1 MSSKTHFF
9 YGLNFDFIGGLIS
22 LHIDLLEMLKNKN
35 RNNKMDHKFVLFFI
49 FSIVFWF
56 MTKLSKEY
64 DTTIEYPVSY
74 INLVKDKLLQEA
86 PTEMIKIHVKTTGF
100 KLISATFFPSELKV
114 DVSNLYRKSSTDY
127 YLLLTQQKLAIQK
140 QMKTGVEID
149 FFINDS
155 IFLNLGKLRNK
166 KVPVKPLLDFTYL
179 TGFELNGDV
188 TIIPDSIIISGPES
202 ILDTIDFVS
211 TKLLQ
216 KNKLNQSINQTIDI
230 DRYSSDVN
238 LKFQQNNVKII
249 ANVEK
254 YTEGILEV
262 PFEVFNLPKNNII
275 NTFPKVVKVTYKV
288 ALSNFNKIDPNSFSI
303 QCDYQV
309 SQKNNLSYL
318 IPNLVEKSP
327 MVKYVRMSPM
337 KIDYII
343 NK

>member
-1 MSSKTHFF
+1 
-9 YGLNFDFIGGLIS
+9 
-22 LHIDLLEMLKNKN
+22 MLQNKN
-35 RNNKMDHKFVLFFI
+35 RNNKMYHKFLLFI
-49 FSIVFWF
+49 ILSVVFWF

-64 DTTIEYPVSY
+64 DSTLEYPVSY
-74 INLVKDKLLQEA
+74 INLPEDKLLQEA
-86 PTEMIKIHVKTTGF
+86 PVEVIEIHVKTTGF
-100 KLISATFFPSELKV
+100 KLISATFFPTELKI
-114 DVSNLYRKSSTDY
+114 DVSNLNWKSSTDY
-127 YLLLTQQKLAIQK
+127 YLLLSQQRLAIQK

-155 IFLNLGKLRNK
+155 IYFNLGKLKNK
-166 KVPVKPLLDFTYL
+166 KVPVKPLLDLSYA
-179 TGFELNGDV
+179 TGFELNGNITTV
-188 TIIPDSIIISGPES
+188 PDSILISGPES

-216 KNKLNQSINQTIDI
+216 IKKLNNSIDQTIEI
-230 DRYSSDVN
+230 ERFSSDSNVK
-238 LKFQQNNVKII
+238 LQQKNIKII

-254 YTEGILEV
+254 YTEGTLEI
-262 PFEVFNLPKNNII
+262 PFEVLNLPENNII

-288 ALSNFNKIDPNSFSI
+288 ALSNFNKIDFTSFLI
-303 QCDYQV
+303 HCDYQV

-318 IPNLVEKSP
+318 IPILVEKSP

>member
-1 MSSKTHFF
+1 M
-9 YGLNFDFIGGLIS
+9 Y
-22 LHIDLLEMLKNKN
+22 
-35 RNNKMDHKFVLFFI
+35 HKFLLFI
-49 FSIVFWF
+49 ILSVVFWF

-64 DTTIEYPVSY
+64 DSTLEYPVSY
-74 INLVKDKLLQEA
+74 INLPEDKLLQEA
-86 PTEMIKIHVKTTGF
+86 PVEVIEIHVKTTGF
-100 KLISATFFPSELKV
+100 KLISATFFPTELKI
-114 DVSNLYRKSSTDY
+114 DVSNLNWKSSTDY
-127 YLLLTQQKLAIQK
+127 YLLLSQQRLAIQK

-155 IFLNLGKLRNK
+155 IHFNLGKLKNK
-166 KVPVKPLLDFTYL
+166 KVPVKPLLDLSYA
-179 TGFELNGDV
+179 TGFELNGNITTV
-188 TIIPDSIIISGPES
+188 PDSILISGPES

-216 KNKLNQSINQTIDI
+216 IKKLNNSIDQTIEI
-230 DRYSSDVN
+230 ERFSSDSNVK
-238 LKFQQNNVKII
+238 LQQKNIKII

-254 YTEGILEV
+254 YTEGTLEI
-262 PFEVFNLPKNNII
+262 PFEVLNLPENNII

-288 ALSNFNKIDPNSFSI
+288 ALSNFNKIDFTSFLI
-303 QCDYQV
+303 HCDYQV

-318 IPNLVEKSP
+318 IPILVEKSP

>member
-1 MSSKTHFF
+1 M
-9 YGLNFDFIGGLIS
+9 Y
-22 LHIDLLEMLKNKN
+22 
-35 RNNKMDHKFVLFFI
+35 HKFLLFI
-49 FSIVFWF
+49 ILSVVFWF

-64 DTTIEYPVSY
+64 DSTLEYPVSY
-74 INLVKDKLLQEA
+74 INLPEDKLLQEA
-86 PTEMIKIHVKTTGF
+86 PVEVIEIHVKTTGF
-100 KLISATFFPSELKV
+100 KLISATFFPTELKI
-114 DVSNLYRKSSTDY
+114 DVSNLNWKSSTDY
-127 YLLLTQQKLAIQK
+127 YLLLSQQRLAIQK

-155 IFLNLGKLRNK
+155 IHFNLGKLKNK
-166 KVPVKPLLDFTYL
+166 KVPVKPLLDLSYA
-179 TGFELNGDV
+179 TGFELNGNITTV
-188 TIIPDSIIISGPES
+188 PDSILISGPES

-216 KNKLNQSINQTIDI
+216 IKKLNNSIDQTIEI
-230 DRYSSDVN
+230 ERFSSDSNVK
-238 LKFQQNNVKII
+238 LQQKNIKII

-254 YTEGILEV
+254 YTEGTLEI
-262 PFEVFNLPKNNII
+262 PFEVLNLPENNII

-288 ALSNFNKIDPNSFSI
+288 ALSNFNKIDLTSFLI
-303 QCDYQV
+303 HCDYQV

-318 IPNLVEKSP
+318 IPILVEKSP

>member
-1 MSSKTHFF
+1 M
-9 YGLNFDFIGGLIS
+9 Y
-22 LHIDLLEMLKNKN
+22 
-35 RNNKMDHKFVLFFI
+35 HKFLLFIILSVF
-49 FSIVFWF
+49 FWF

-64 DTTIEYPVSY
+64 DSTLEYPVSY
-74 INLVKDKLLQEA
+74 INLPEDKLLQEA
-86 PTEMIKIHVKTTGF
+86 PVEVIEIHVKTTGF
-100 KLISATFFPSELKV
+100 KLISATFFPTELKI
-114 DVSNLYRKSSTDY
+114 DVSNLNWKSSTDY
-127 YLLLTQQKLAIQK
+127 YLLLSQQRLAIQK

-155 IFLNLGKLRNK
+155 IHFNLGKLKNK
-166 KVPVKPLLDFTYL
+166 KVPVKPLLDLSYA
-179 TGFELNGDV
+179 TGFELNGNITTV
-188 TIIPDSIIISGPES
+188 PDSILISGPES

-216 KNKLNQSINQTIDI
+216 IKKLNNSIDQTIEI
-230 DRYSSDVN
+230 ERFSSDSNVK
-238 LKFQQNNVKII
+238 LQQKNIKII

-254 YTEGILEV
+254 YTEGTLEI
-262 PFEVFNLPKNNII
+262 PFEVLNLPENNII

-288 ALSNFNKIDPNSFSI
+288 ALSNFNKIDFTSFLI
-303 QCDYQV
+303 HCDYQV

-318 IPNLVEKSP
+318 IPILVEKSP

>member
-1 MSSKTHFF
+1 
-9 YGLNFDFIGGLIS
+9 
-22 LHIDLLEMLKNKN
+22 MLQNKN
-35 RNNKMDHKFVLFFI
+35 RNNKMYHKFLLFI
-49 FSIVFWF
+49 ILSVVFWF

-64 DTTIEYPVSY
+64 DSTLEYPVSY
-74 INLVKDKLLQEA
+74 INLPEDKLLQEA
-86 PTEMIKIHVKTTGF
+86 PVEVIEIHVKTTGF
-100 KLISATFFPSELKV
+100 KLISATFFPTELKI
-114 DVSNLYRKSSTDY
+114 DVSNLNWKSSTDY
-127 YLLLTQQKLAIQK
+127 YLLLSQQRLAIQK

-155 IFLNLGKLRNK
+155 IHFNLGKLKNK
-166 KVPVKPLLDFTYL
+166 KVPVKPLLDLSYA
-179 TGFELNGDV
+179 TGFELNGNITTV
-188 TIIPDSIIISGPES
+188 PDSILISGPES

-216 KNKLNQSINQTIDI
+216 IKKLNNSIDQTIEI
-230 DRYSSDVN
+230 ERFSSDSNVK
-238 LKFQQNNVKII
+238 LQQKNIKII

-254 YTEGILEV
+254 YTEGTLEI
-262 PFEVFNLPKNNII
+262 PFEVLNLPENNII

-288 ALSNFNKIDPNSFSI
+288 ALSDFNKIDFTSFLI
-303 QCDYQV
+303 HCDYQV

-318 IPNLVEKSP
+318 IPILVEKSP

>member
-1 MSSKTHFF
+1 
-9 YGLNFDFIGGLIS
+9 
-22 LHIDLLEMLKNKN
+22 MLQNKN
-35 RNNKMDHKFVLFFI
+35 RNNKMYHKFLLFI
-49 FSIVFWF
+49 ILSVVFWF

-64 DTTIEYPVSY
+64 DSTLEYPVSY
-74 INLVKDKLLQEA
+74 INLPEDKLLQEA
-86 PTEMIKIHVKTTGF
+86 PVEVIEIHVKTTGF
-100 KLISATFFPSELKV
+100 KLISATFFPTELKI
-114 DVSNLYRKSSTDY
+114 DVSNLNWKSSTDY
-127 YLLLTQQKLAIQK
+127 YLLLSQQRLAIQK

-155 IFLNLGKLRNK
+155 IYFNLGKLKNK
-166 KVPVKPLLDFTYL
+166 KVPVKPLLDLSYA
-179 TGFELNGDV
+179 TGFELNGNITTV
-188 TIIPDSIIISGPES
+188 PDSILISGPES

-216 KNKLNQSINQTIDI
+216 IKKLNNSIDQTIEI
-230 DRYSSDVN
+230 ERFPSDSNVK
-238 LKFQQNNVKII
+238 LQQKNIKII

-254 YTEGILEV
+254 YTEGTLEI
-262 PFEVFNLPKNNII
+262 PFEVLNLPENNII

-288 ALSNFNKIDPNSFSI
+288 ALSNFNKIDFTSFLI
-303 QCDYQV
+303 HCDYQV

-318 IPNLVEKSP
+318 IPILVEKSP

>member
-1 MSSKTHFF
+1 
-9 YGLNFDFIGGLIS
+9 
-22 LHIDLLEMLKNKN
+22 MLQNKN
-35 RNNKMDHKFVLFFI
+35 RNNKMYHKFLLFI
-49 FSIVFWF
+49 ILSVVFWF

-64 DTTIEYPVSY
+64 DSTLEYPVSY
-74 INLVKDKLLQEA
+74 INLPEDKLLQEA
-86 PTEMIKIHVKTTGF
+86 PVEVIEIHVKTTGF
-100 KLISATFFPSELKV
+100 KLISATFFPTELKI
-114 DVSNLYRKSSTDY
+114 DVSNLNWKSSTDY
-127 YLLLTQQKLAIQK
+127 YLLLSQQRLAIQK

-155 IFLNLGKLRNK
+155 IHFNLGKLKNK
-166 KVPVKPLLDFTYL
+166 KVPVKPLLDLSYA
-179 TGFELNGDV
+179 TGFELNGN
-188 TIIPDSIIISGPES
+188 IITVPDSILISGPES

-216 KNKLNQSINQTIDI
+216 IKKLNNSIDQTIEI
-230 DRYSSDVN
+230 ERFSSDSNVK
-238 LKFQQNNVKII
+238 LQQKNIKII

-254 YTEGILEV
+254 YTEGTLEI
-262 PFEVFNLPKNNII
+262 PFEVLNLPENNII

-288 ALSNFNKIDPNSFSI
+288 ALSNFNKIDFTSFLI
-303 QCDYQV
+303 HCDYQV

-318 IPNLVEKSP
+318 IPILVEKSP

>member
-1 MSSKTHFF
+1 
-9 YGLNFDFIGGLIS
+9 
-22 LHIDLLEMLKNKN
+22 MLQNKN
-35 RNNKMDHKFVLFFI
+35 GNNKMYHKFVLFI
-49 FSIVFWF
+49 ILSVVFWF
-56 MTKLSKEY
+56 MTKFSKEY
-64 DTTIEYPVSY
+64 DSTLEYPVSY
-74 INLVKDKLLQEA
+74 INLPENKLLQEA
-86 PTEMIKIHVKTTGF
+86 PLEMIKIHLKTTGF
-100 KLISATFFPSELKV
+100 KLISATFFPKKLKI
-114 DVSNLYRKSSTDY
+114 DVSNLYGKSSTDY
-127 YLLLTQQKLAIQK
+127 YLLLSQQRLAIQK

-155 IFLNLGKLRNK
+155 IFFNLGKLRNK
-166 KVPVKPLLDFTYL
+166 KVPVKPLLDFTYA
-179 TGFELNGDV
+179 TGFELNGYV
-188 TIIPDSIIISGPES
+188 TTVPDSITVSGPES

-216 KNKLNQSINQTIDI
+216 KNKLNNSINQTVEIE
-230 DRYSSDVN
+230 RYSSDTNV
-238 LKFQQNNVKII
+238 KFKQNNVHII

-254 YTEGILEV
+254 FTEGTLEV
-262 PFEVFNLPKNNII
+262 PFEILNLPENNII

-288 ALSNFNKIDPNSFSI
+288 ALSNFNKIDLTSFLI

-318 IPNLVEKSP
+318 IPILSEKSP

>member
-1 MSSKTHFF
+1 
-9 YGLNFDFIGGLIS
+9 
-22 LHIDLLEMLKNKN
+22 MLQNK
-35 RNNKMDHKFVLFFI
+35 NNKMYHKFLLFI
-49 FSIVFWF
+49 ILSVVFWF

-64 DTTIEYPVSY
+64 DSTLEYPVSY
-74 INLVKDKLLQEA
+74 INLPEDKLLQEA
-86 PTEMIKIHVKTTGF
+86 PVEVIEIHVKTTGF
-100 KLISATFFPSELKV
+100 KLISATFFPTELKI
-114 DVSNLYRKSSTDY
+114 DVSNLNWKSSTDY
-127 YLLLTQQKLAIQK
+127 YLLLSQQRLAIQK

-155 IFLNLGKLRNK
+155 IYFNLGKLKNK
-166 KVPVKPLLDFTYL
+166 KVPVKPLLDLSYA
-179 TGFELNGDV
+179 TGFELNGNITTV
-188 TIIPDSIIISGPES
+188 PDSILISGPES

-216 KNKLNQSINQTIDI
+216 IKKLNNSIDQTIEI
-230 DRYSSDVN
+230 ERFSSDSNVK
-238 LKFQQNNVKII
+238 LQQKNIKII

-254 YTEGILEV
+254 YTEGTLEI
-262 PFEVFNLPKNNII
+262 PFEVLNLPENNII

-288 ALSNFNKIDPNSFSI
+288 ALSNFNKIDFTSFLI
-303 QCDYQV
+303 HCDYQV

-318 IPNLVEKSP
+318 IPILVEKSP

>member
-1 MSSKTHFF
+1 
-9 YGLNFDFIGGLIS
+9 
-22 LHIDLLEMLKNKN
+22 MLQNKN
-35 RNNKMDHKFVLFFI
+35 RNNKMYHKFLLFI
-49 FSIVFWF
+49 ILSVVFWF

-64 DTTIEYPVSY
+64 DSTLEYPVSY
-74 INLVKDKLLQEA
+74 INLPEDKLLQEA
-86 PTEMIKIHVKTTGF
+86 PVEVIEIHVKTTGF
-100 KLISATFFPSELKV
+100 KLISATFFPTELKI
-114 DVSNLYRKSSTDY
+114 DVSNLNWKSSTDY
-127 YLLLTQQKLAIQK
+127 YLLLSQQRLAIQK

-155 IFLNLGKLRNK
+155 IHFNLGKLKNK
-166 KVPVKPLLDFTYL
+166 KVPVKPLLDLSYA
-179 TGFELNGDV
+179 TGFELNGNITTV
-188 TIIPDSIIISGPES
+188 PDSILISGPES

-216 KNKLNQSINQTIDI
+216 IKKLNNSIDQTIEI
-230 DRYSSDVN
+230 ERFSSDSNVK
-238 LKFQQNNVKII
+238 LQQKNIKII

-254 YTEGILEV
+254 YTEGTLEI
-262 PFEVFNLPKNNII
+262 PFEVLNLPENNII

-288 ALSNFNKIDPNSFSI
+288 ALSNFNKIDFTSFLI
-303 QCDYQV
+303 HCDYQV

-318 IPNLVEKSP
+318 IPILVEKSP

>member
-1 MSSKTHFF
+1 M
-9 YGLNFDFIGGLIS
+9 Y
-22 LHIDLLEMLKNKN
+22 
-35 RNNKMDHKFVLFFI
+35 HKFLLFII
-49 FSIVFWF
+49 FSVVFWF

-64 DTTIEYPVSY
+64 DSTLEYPVSY
-74 INLVKDKLLQEA
+74 INLPEDKLLQEA
-86 PTEMIKIHVKTTGF
+86 PVEVIEIHVKTTGF
-100 KLISATFFPSELKV
+100 KLISATFFPTELKI
-114 DVSNLYRKSSTDY
+114 DVSNLNWKSSTDY
-127 YLLLTQQKLAIQK
+127 YLLLSQQRLAIQK

-155 IFLNLGKLRNK
+155 IHFNLGKLKNK
-166 KVPVKPLLDFTYL
+166 KVPVKPLLDLSYA
-179 TGFELNGDV
+179 TGFELNGNITTV
-188 TIIPDSIIISGPES
+188 PDSILISGPES

-216 KNKLNQSINQTIDI
+216 IKKLNNSIDQTIEI
-230 DRYSSDVN
+230 ERFSSDSNVK
-238 LKFQQNNVKII
+238 LQQKNIKII

-254 YTEGILEV
+254 YTEGTLEI
-262 PFEVFNLPKNNII
+262 PFEVLNLPENNII

-288 ALSNFNKIDPNSFSI
+288 ALSNFNKIDLTSFLI
-303 QCDYQV
+303 HCDYQV

-318 IPNLVEKSP
+318 IPILVEKSP

>member
-1 MSSKTHFF
+1 M
-9 YGLNFDFIGGLIS
+9 Y
-22 LHIDLLEMLKNKN
+22 
-35 RNNKMDHKFVLFFI
+35 HKFLLFI
-49 FSIVFWF
+49 ILSVVFWF

-64 DTTIEYPVSY
+64 DSTLEYPVSY
-74 INLVKDKLLQEA
+74 INLPEDKLLQEA
-86 PTEMIKIHVKTTGF
+86 PVEVIEIHVKTTGF
-100 KLISATFFPSELKV
+100 KLISATFFPTELKI
-114 DVSNLYRKSSTDY
+114 DVSNLNWKSSTDY
-127 YLLLTQQKLAIQK
+127 YLLLSQQRLAIQK

-155 IFLNLGKLRNK
+155 IYFNLGKLKNK
-166 KVPVKPLLDFTYL
+166 KVPVKPLLDLSYA
-179 TGFELNGDV
+179 TGFELNGNITTV
-188 TIIPDSIIISGPES
+188 PDSILISGPES

-216 KNKLNQSINQTIDI
+216 IKKLNNSIDQTIEI
-230 DRYSSDVN
+230 ERFSSDSNVK
-238 LKFQQNNVKII
+238 LQQKNIKII

-254 YTEGILEV
+254 YTEGTLEI
-262 PFEVFNLPKNNII
+262 PFEVLNLPENNII

-288 ALSNFNKIDPNSFSI
+288 ALSNFNKIDFTSFLI
-303 QCDYQV
+303 HCDYQV

-318 IPNLVEKSP
+318 IPILVEKSP

>member
-1 MSSKTHFF
+1 
-9 YGLNFDFIGGLIS
+9 
-22 LHIDLLEMLKNKN
+22 MLQNKN
-35 RNNKMDHKFVLFFI
+35 RNNKMYHKFLLFIILSVF
-49 FSIVFWF
+49 FWF

-64 DTTIEYPVSY
+64 DSTIEYPVSY
-74 INLVKDKLLQEA
+74 INLPEDKLLQEA
-86 PTEMIKIHVKTTGF
+86 PVEVIEIHVKTTGF
-100 KLISATFFPSELKV
+100 KLISATFFPTELKI
-114 DVSNLYRKSSTDY
+114 DVSNLNWKSSTDY
-127 YLLLTQQKLAIQK
+127 YLLLSQQRLAIQK

-155 IFLNLGKLRNK
+155 IHFNLGKLKNK
-166 KVPVKPLLDFTYL
+166 KVLVKPLLDLSYA
-179 TGFELNGDV
+179 TGFELNGN
-188 TIIPDSIIISGPES
+188 IITVPDSILISGPES

-216 KNKLNQSINQTIDI
+216 IKKLNNSIDQTIEI
-230 DRYSSDVN
+230 ERFPSNSNVK
-238 LKFQQNNVKII
+238 LQQKNIKII

-254 YTEGILEV
+254 YTEGTLEI
-262 PFEVFNLPKNNII
+262 PFEVLNLPENNII

-288 ALSNFNKIDPNSFSI
+288 ALSNFNKIDFTSFLI
-303 QCDYQV
+303 HCDYQV

-318 IPNLVEKSP
+318 IPILVEKSP

>member
-1 MSSKTHFF
+1 
-9 YGLNFDFIGGLIS
+9 
-22 LHIDLLEMLKNKN
+22 MLQNKN
-35 RNNKMDHKFVLFFI
+35 RNNKMYHKFLLFIILSVF
-49 FSIVFWF
+49 FWF

-64 DTTIEYPVSY
+64 DSTIEYPVSY
-74 INLVKDKLLQEA
+74 INLPEDKLLQEA
-86 PTEMIKIHVKTTGF
+86 PVEVIEIHVKTTGF
-100 KLISATFFPSELKV
+100 KLISATFFPTELKI
-114 DVSNLYRKSSTDY
+114 DVSNLNWKSSTDY
-127 YLLLTQQKLAIQK
+127 YLLLSQQRLAIQK

-155 IFLNLGKLRNK
+155 IYFNLGKLKNK
-166 KVPVKPLLDFTYL
+166 KVPVKPLLDLSYA
-179 TGFELNGDV
+179 TGFELNGN
-188 TIIPDSIIISGPES
+188 IITVPDSILISGPES

-216 KNKLNQSINQTIDI
+216 IKKLNNSIDQTIEI
-230 DRYSSDVN
+230 ERFPSNSNVK
-238 LKFQQNNVKII
+238 LQQKNIKII

-254 YTEGILEV
+254 YTEGTLEI
-262 PFEVFNLPKNNII
+262 PFEVLNLPENNII

-288 ALSNFNKIDPNSFSI
+288 ALSNFNKIDFTSFLI
-303 QCDYQV
+303 HCDYQV

-318 IPNLVEKSP
+318 IPILVEKSP

>member
-1 MSSKTHFF
+1 M
-9 YGLNFDFIGGLIS
+9 Y
-22 LHIDLLEMLKNKN
+22 
-35 RNNKMDHKFVLFFI
+35 HKFLLFIILSVF
-49 FSIVFWF
+49 FWF

-64 DTTIEYPVSY
+64 DSTIEYPVSY
-74 INLVKDKLLQEA
+74 INLPEDKLLQEA
-86 PTEMIKIHVKTTGF
+86 PVEVIEIHVKTTGF
-100 KLISATFFPSELKV
+100 KLISATFFPTELKI
-114 DVSNLYRKSSTDY
+114 DVSNLNWKSSTDY
-127 YLLLTQQKLAIQK
+127 YLLLSQQRLAIQK

-155 IFLNLGKLRNK
+155 IYFNLGKLKNK
-166 KVPVKPLLDFTYL
+166 KVPVKPLLDLSYA
-179 TGFELNGDV
+179 TGFELNGN
-188 TIIPDSIIISGPES
+188 IITVPDSILISGPES

-216 KNKLNQSINQTIDI
+216 IKKLNNSIDQTIEI
-230 DRYSSDVN
+230 ERFSSDSNVK
-238 LKFQQNNVKII
+238 LQQKNIKII

-254 YTEGILEV
+254 YTEGTLEI
-262 PFEVFNLPKNNII
+262 PFEVLNLPENNII

-288 ALSNFNKIDPNSFSI
+288 ALSNFNKIDFTSFLI
-303 QCDYQV
+303 HCDYQV

-318 IPNLVEKSP
+318 IPILVEKSP